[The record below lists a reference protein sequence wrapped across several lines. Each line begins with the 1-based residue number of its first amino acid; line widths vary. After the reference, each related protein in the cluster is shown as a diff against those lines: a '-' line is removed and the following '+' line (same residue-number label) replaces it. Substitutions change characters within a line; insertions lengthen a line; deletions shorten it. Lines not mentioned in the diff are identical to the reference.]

1 MRRKYRLLTWLI
13 CLVMVLSLAGC
24 GKKDEPK
31 TDTPTEQAKNDKPT
45 EAPNNPTETP
55 AGTIEDALKKA
66 PEHYDFAVEVSINP
80 AFLLFVSGNEVIG
93 YQALNDD
100 AKQIEDRCAIV
111 GRGIEGAVED
121 IVKMSHQDGFLKD
134 GGEVELPR

>member
-1 MRRKYRLLTWLI
+1 MKRKYGLLAWLI

-31 TDTPTEQAKNDKPT
+31 TDTPTEQAKNDNPANNPT
-45 EAPNNPTETP
+45 EVPDNPTETP

-93 YQALNDD
+93 YQAGGVRKCRVSLPGYLGSG
-100 AKQIEDRCAIV
+100 QS
-111 GRGIEGAVED
+111 AVA
-121 IVKMSHQDGFLKD
+121 GPLKTK
-134 GGEVELPR
+134 GNMP